1 MSTLEGLRKNINSVL
16 KLRDKLG
23 VGKASVYLVTQS
35 WSGDQIGAGTL
46 TETKIQM
53 LPTPYVFKFSATRK
67 IPEGGMIKG
76 GDILLRNVS
85 MQSYPTEELID
96 GSSTEKNVEK
106 LYEVDGNLYRV
117 IEVEKQHVAWK
128 VLLRR
133 ISKEKRNG

>member
-23 VGKASVYLVTQS
+23 VGKDSVYLVTQS
-35 WSGDQIGAGTL
+35 WSGDQIGAGKL
-46 TETKIQM
+46 TETKVQM
-53 LPTPYVFKFSATRK
+53 LPTPYVFKFGATRK

-133 ISKEKRNG
+133 LSKEKRV

>member
-23 VGKASVYLVTQS
+23 VGKAAVYLVTQS
-35 WSGDQIGAGTL
+35 WSGDQVGSGKM
-46 TETKIQM
+46 TEEKIQM

-67 IPEGGMIKG
+67 IPEGGAIKG

-96 GSSTEKNVEK
+96 GSSTAKNIEK

-133 ISKEKRNG
+133 ISKEKRS